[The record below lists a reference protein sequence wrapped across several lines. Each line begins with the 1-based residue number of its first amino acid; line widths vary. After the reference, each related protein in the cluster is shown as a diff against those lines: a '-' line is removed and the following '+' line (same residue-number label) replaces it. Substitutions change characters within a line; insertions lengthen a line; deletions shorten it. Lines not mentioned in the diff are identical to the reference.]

1 MTRDEFVNEVA
12 ERIERA
18 IMRAQGIGDG
28 FIRDAEPDE
37 IAKDIAG
44 LLPDYVFHENE

>member
-12 ERIERA
+12 ERIENA

-28 FIRDAEPDE
+28 CIEDETPNE
-37 IAKDIAG
+37 IAKDIAS
-44 LLPDYVFHENE
+44 LLPDYAFHENE